1 MVGLKKFNPTQ
12 PTWVGLG
19 WTIFLFIII
28 IKLSIK
34 KYITPATW
42 VNKQNI
48 KKGPDKD
55 KLAKQ
60 DREKGTQQ
68 VDKRKYCRVRNRPV
82 SWDKAKTFKNQ
93 PKEN

>member
-1 MVGLKKFNPTQ
+1 MGRVGLDNF
-12 PTWVGLG
+12 
-19 WTIFLFIII
+19 FFIII